1 MFCPFIQDQVNIVE
15 LTFSKGIQKVISDSD
30 NYEADLGSVLRVAA
44 NAKFIFVQM
53 TGVYNIQEYAE
64 KYAINTVNND
74 DIIRIPA

>member
-1 MFCPFIQDQVNIVE
+1 MKIN
-15 LTFSKGIQKVISDSD
+15 SD
-30 NYEADLGSVLRVAA
+30 NYEADLGSLLRVAA
-44 NAKFIFVQM
+44 NAKFNFVQM